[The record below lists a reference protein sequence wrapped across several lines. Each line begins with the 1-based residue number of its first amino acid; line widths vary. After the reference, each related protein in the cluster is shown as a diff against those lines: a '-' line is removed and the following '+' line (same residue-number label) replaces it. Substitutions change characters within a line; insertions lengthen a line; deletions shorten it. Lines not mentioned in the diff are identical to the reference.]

1 MSGEDDDGRDELA
14 GLRRFIGDS
23 KDIVGPDEAPA
34 IVALSRMVRLVSRM
48 RRHQVEVSE
57 RVGLQVGDLDILY
70 LLQRSTAENRPRITD
85 LAAILAVTPGG
96 ISKRVDRLESG
107 GLIERLWSQD
117 DRRACRIAPTEQGLD
132 RARRART
139 LSRSVV
145 LGALSPGEWE
155 RLDRMLSRIGK
166 QSERDAN
173 S

>member
-1 MSGEDDDGRDELA
+1 VSGEDDDGRDELA

-70 LLQRSTAENRPRITD
+70 LLQRSTAEERPRVTD

-96 ISKRVDRLESG
+96 ISKRVDRLESAK
-107 GLIERLWSQD
+107 LIERLWSD
-117 DRRACRIAPTEQGLD
+117 EDRRACRIAPTAQGLEVVRQA
-132 RARRART
+132 RA
-139 LSRSVV
+139 LNRSGVIES
-145 LGALSPGEWE
+145 LSPADWE
-155 RLDRMLSRIGK
+155 RLDRMLARVAQAG
-166 QSERDAN
+166 ETLAAD
-173 S
+173 